1 MGRSFQYNSL
11 IAVAWEFPWSLCRN
25 PLVSSCQ
32 SGRRVLDTVSVH
44 VDSEI
49 RWFYGIVAG
58 LSAAASL
65 LPLTKRG
72 GLGISLV
79 GFGVV
84 LIILLVGWP
93 LSARVLPD
101 GTVRFRRPLGTVTLS
116 SRTLRSMRV
125 ANAGEWGE
133 HLVLAGRGLIPV
145 GYRQSKFSGAAELA
159 TAVLSIAQGTPSAK
173 IDPRALTVLKRTTRL
188 HP

>member
-1 MGRSFQYNSL
+1 MKAY
-11 IAVAWEFPWSLCRN
+11 
-25 PLVSSCQ
+25 
-32 SGRRVLDTVSVH
+32 

-58 LSAAASL
+58 LPAAASL
-65 LPLTKRG
+65 LPLTKKG

-79 GFGVV
+79 GFVIV

-116 SRTLRSMRV
+116 TSTLRSIRV

-133 HLVLAGRGLIPV
+133 HLVLVGRGPVPV
-145 GYRQSKFSGAAELA
+145 GYRQSKFSGAVELA
-159 TAVLSIAQGTPSAK
+159 AAVLSIAQEARSAK
-173 IDPRALTVLKRTTRL
+173 IDPRALTLLERTARV
-188 HP
+188 HK